1 MGVLWQFLVDII
13 MEMWPLRHVSGW
25 ETGIRTWCNRPK
37 TEKRPGIYWVLPVLG
52 DILTITTVPFVTV
65 GSRQDIT
72 LKDGTPLNFAASAW
86 VQVSNATAAR
96 FNVDDYEQSVTEIME
111 AVLAERLAEV
121 EIDRFETVAKR
132 RNFLKELTNLANEQ
146 TQEFGVTVHRVWFSN
161 FSLKLKTFRALIT

>member
-1 MGVLWQFLVDII
+1 MGVLWQFLVDLITEI
-13 MEMWPLRHVSGW
+13 WPLRHVSGW

-37 TEKRPGIYWVLPVLG
+37 AEKRPGIYLVIPLFG
-52 DILTITTVPFVTV
+52 DILTLTTVPYVTV

-86 VQVSNATAAR
+86 VQVTDATKAR
-96 FNVDDYEQSVTEIME
+96 FNVDEYEESTTEIME

-121 EIDRFETVAKR
+121 DVERFETVAKR
-132 RNFLKELTNLANEQ
+132 RNFLKELASIVDEQ
-146 TQEFGVTVHRVWFSN
+146 TQEFGVTVERVWFSN

>member
-1 MGVLWQFLVDII
+1 MGILWQFLVDIV
-13 MEMWPLRHVSGW
+13 MELWPIRHVQGW
-25 ETGIRTWCNRPK
+25 ETGIRTWMNRPK
-37 TEKRPGIYWVLPVLG
+37 KEKRPGIYIVLPILG
-52 DILTITTVPFVTV
+52 DILTVSTVPFVTV

-96 FNVDDYEQSVTEIME
+96 FRVDDYEESVTEIME

-121 EIDRFETVAKR
+121 DIDRFETVAKR

-146 TQEFGVTVHRVWFSN
+146 TMEFGVTVHRVWFSN

>member
-1 MGVLWQFLVDII
+1 MGILWQFLVDIV
-13 MEMWPLRHVSGW
+13 MELWPIRHVQGW
-25 ETGIRTWCNRPK
+25 ETGIRTWMNRPK
-37 TEKRPGIYWVLPVLG
+37 TEKRPGIYLVLLVLG

-86 VQVSNATAAR
+86 VQVTNATDAR

-121 EIDRFETVAKR
+121 DIDRFETVAKR
-132 RNFLKELTNLANEQ
+132 RNFLKELTKLANEE
-146 TQEFGVTVHRVWFSN
+146 TNVFGVTVHRVWFSN
-161 FSLKLKTFRALIT
+161 FSLKLTTVRALIT